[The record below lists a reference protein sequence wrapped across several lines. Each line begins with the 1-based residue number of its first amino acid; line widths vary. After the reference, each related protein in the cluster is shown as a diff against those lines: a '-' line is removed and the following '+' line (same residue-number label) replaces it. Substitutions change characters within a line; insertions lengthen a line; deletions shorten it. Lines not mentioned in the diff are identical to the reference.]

1 MKKLIPIL
9 FVLLLFTDCEESN
22 SKPSS
27 LSEESAKELI
37 ENTLISLENYPE
49 KGYESYFNETII
61 AAPEFN
67 TLMPQLIQEWNLNNP
82 GNVEISEVKNGTEE
96 KNNQRISLVIGTFQ
110 CKESDHVSD
119 FNFTFIYDESSGKWE
134 IIDFKF
140 EGC

>member
-22 SKPSS
+22 SKTSS
-27 LSEESAKELI
+27 LSEELAKELI

-49 KGYESYFNETII
+49 KGYESYFNEAILNNT
-61 AAPEFN
+61 EFN
-67 TLMPQLIQEWNLNNP
+67 ALMPQLIQEWNLNKP

-110 CKESDHVSD
+110 CEGSDHVSD

>member
-1 MKKLIPIL
+1 MLIPL
-9 FVLLLFTDCEESN
+9 LLLLFTDCEESN
-22 SKPSS
+22 SKTSS
-27 LSEESAKELI
+27 LSEELAKELI

-49 KGYESYFNETII
+49 KGYESYFNEAILNNT
-61 AAPEFN
+61 EFN
-67 TLMPQLIQEWNLNNP
+67 TLMPQLIQEWNLNKP

-110 CKESDHVSD
+110 CEGSDHVSD

>member
-1 MKKLIPIL
+1 MKKLTSLL
-9 FVLLLFTDCEESN
+9 FVLLLIVGCGDNEPQEN
-22 SKPSS
+22 S
-27 LSEESAKELI
+27 LNNESAKELI

-49 KGYESYFNETII
+49 KGYESYFNEAILNNT
-61 AAPEFN
+61 EFN
-67 TLMPQLIQEWNLNNP
+67 TLMPQLIQEWNLNKP

-110 CKESDHVSD
+110 CEGSDHVSD